1 MNRDANSAALIG
13 NGAGDGLAD
22 PPRGISGEAEASL
35 HFELAHR
42 FHQPKVAFLNQVQE
56 GDAPANVFLSNADH
70 QARIGLDQMLAG
82 QQAILDGYLQ
92 FPPPPNFTAGC
103 PNPQKKTGPAGPFFW
118 FGEPPQKNR

>member
-1 MNRDANSAALIG
+1 MNRDANSAAVMG

-92 FPPPPNFTAGC
+92 FPPPSNFTAVC
-103 PNPQKKTGPAGPFFW
+103 QTQQVNAGLV
-118 FGEPPQKNR
+118 GSLYAV